1 MRSPTA
7 CLGIALGAL
16 WITHASLADDPPLS
30 PDTLAP
36 MPANPVTSP
45 PLADKDAGTAPTDSR
60 QHGRDKHEQHADP
73 ASVTSAPASTPSA
86 RAASAELPAP
96 PATPKQVCRNV
107 DVLGSKIPKRVCATP
122 DEWATF
128 EGRAREDTRDGLRRL
143 RDQGAI
149 APPSPGV
156 SASQLPPS
164 R

>member
-1 MRSPTA
+1 MRSPIA
-7 CLGIALGAL
+7 FLGIALGAL

-45 PLADKDAGTAPTDSR
+45 PLADKDAGAPTDSR
-60 QHGRDKHEQHADP
+60 QHGGDKHEQHADP
-73 ASVTSAPASTPSA
+73 ASATSAPASTPSPG
-86 RAASAELPAP
+86 ASAGLPAP

-128 EGRAREDTRDGLRRL
+128 EGRAREDTRDSLRRL

-156 SASQLPPS
+156 SASQLPPT